1 MRMVGKLQQNIV
13 ELDLVRLVRD
23 IKMERAGLLLVV
35 FESGFSFNISIIE
48 HPSKAFDG
56 EMR

>member
-1 MRMVGKLQQNIV
+1 MLCRLFVFRCNAT
-13 ELDLVRLVRD
+13 VRVSKAVY
-23 IKMERAGLLLVV
+23 IMLLYRLM
-35 FESGFSFNISIIE
+35 IE